1 MGSHVPVS
9 FDYFLAKRDSCGIR
23 QTFFLTPIRTKK
35 TAALISRAAENVSCL
50 RLLPLPILAIPSHL
64 PVPVVY
70 VLPVHAVPLRTIA
83 IDTVPEHELF
93 VSADLLFAL
102 LRSHLLAEP
111 VLTMCLRMCV
121 GLRLGLLMLR
131 SSGSFLLAANCRL
144 LIATHDSFEATL
156 GG

>member
-1 MGSHVPVS
+1 MASDRP
-9 FDYFLAKRDSCGIR
+9 
-23 QTFFLTPIRTKK
+23 FFRSTSIGTKK
-35 TAALISRAAENVSCL
+35 TAALISRAAKNVPCL

-64 PVPVVY
+64 PVPVVH

-102 LRSHLLAEP
+102 LRSYLLAEP

-121 GLRLGLLMLR
+121 GLRLCLLVLGNSGL
-131 SSGSFLLAANCRL
+131 LLAANCRL
-144 LIATHDSFEATL
+144 LITTHDSFETAL